1 MREMSEPIVL
11 VRTGVRD
18 DYEAV
23 AALQREIQ
31 EAHWRAAPGYFQ
43 PPSPETLTRATFDGW
58 LADADRELLVLALA
72 GRVIG
77 YAWLIVHAREVTSIR
92 PAMRVV
98 EIGQLGVTAS
108 ERGHGYGRRLLDEID
123 ARARARKADAIEL
136 TAWLFNRDAIDVY
149 ERHGFA
155 PLWQRMSR
163 PL

>member
-1 MREMSEPIVL
+1 MSDPIVL
-11 VRTGVRD
+11 VRSGAGD

-31 EAHWRAAPGYFQ
+31 EAHWHAAPSYFQ
-43 PPSPETLTRATFDGW
+43 PPSAETLTRATFDGW
-58 LADADRELLVLALA
+58 LADADRELVVVTLAS
-72 GRVIG
+72 RVIG
-77 YAWLIVHAREVTSIR
+77 HAWLVVRARPATSIR

-98 EIGQLGVTAS
+98 EIDQLCVTAS
-108 ERGHGYGRRLLDEID
+108 ERGHGYGRRLLDDVDE
-123 ARARARKADAIEL
+123 RARARKADAVEL
-136 TAWLFNRDAIDVY
+136 SVWLFNSDAIDVY

>member
-31 EAHWRAAPGYFQ
+31 EAHWRAAPSYFQ
-43 PPSPETLTRATFDGW
+43 PPSPETLTQATFERW
-58 LADADRELLVLALA
+58 LADAERELVVITLAR
-72 GRVIG
+72 RVIG
-77 YAWLIVHAREVTSIR
+77 YAWLVVHARPATSIR
-92 PAMRVV
+92 PAMRAV
-98 EIGQLGVTAS
+98 EIDQVCVTAS

-123 ARARARKADAIEL
+123 ARARARKADTVEL